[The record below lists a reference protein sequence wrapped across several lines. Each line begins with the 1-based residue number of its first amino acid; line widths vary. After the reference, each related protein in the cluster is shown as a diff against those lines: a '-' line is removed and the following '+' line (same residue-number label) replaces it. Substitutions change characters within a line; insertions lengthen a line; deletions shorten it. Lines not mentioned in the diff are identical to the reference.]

1 MDARLRYS
9 REELLESHAYA
20 RPHEEAGYRLHGGFL
35 ADGSYCSP
43 RTKVRWPAVKA
54 WQASLQ
60 ARGWPIIDADG
71 ELLKRGAYPNEAQQ
85 KLLLSESFG
94 RTMWNSLSITGII
107 EARGRGLCNMPAPD
121 MQKLVV
127 EDVAET
133 AIGHLGGGLLFAHG
147 ADEGGDPGAP
157 EFGAH
162 DAMWF
167 AARDLVFGKGAYP
180 VPTPPDSIS
189 RPDEGRLM
197 PDIAEP
203 FENLIRMLMNVLMI
217 EVRAESGF
225 AFNIRVF
232 RDPENFAD
240 RREAADLA
248 ATLVERIRTD
258 EAIHVAYLAT
268 TISELRS
275 FTLKRVSGGTIAGKD
290 VIDPVWAKMVDWHG
304 RAERELAAART
315 RQTIGDQLTEARR
328 REAARAILTKFD
340 AMADPD

>member
-9 REELLESHAYA
+9 RAELLESHHYA
-20 RPHEEAGYRLHGGFL
+20 RPHEEAGHKLHGGFL

-43 RTKVRWPAVKA
+43 RTKVRWPAVRA
-54 WQASLQ
+54 WQAALQ
-60 ARGWPIIDADG
+60 ARGWPIISADR
-71 ELLKRGAYPNEAQQ
+71 ELLKHGAYPNEAQQ
-85 KLLLSESFG
+85 KLLLKAGFG

-107 EARGRGLCNMPAPD
+107 EARGRALCNMPAPD
-121 MQKLVV
+121 MQQLVV
-127 EDVAET
+127 EPVAET
-133 AIGHLGGGLLFAHG
+133 AVGHLDQGLLFAHG

-157 EFGAH
+157 GLGAH

-167 AARDLVFGKGAYP
+167 VARDLVFGKDRYP
-180 VPTPPDSIS
+180 IPIPPESIA

-197 PDIAEP
+197 PQIAEP

-232 RDPENFAD
+232 RDPDNFPD
-240 RREAADLA
+240 RRPQADLA

-275 FTLKRVSGGTIAGKD
+275 LTLRRTGGGTIAGTE

-304 RAERELAAART
+304 REERLLAAKRT
-315 RQTIGDQLTEARR
+315 RQTIEAQLIEERG
-328 REAARAILTKFD
+328 EAASALLTQFD
-340 AMADPD
+340 ALADPR

>member
-1 MDARLRYS
+1 MDARLRFS
-9 REELLESHAYA
+9 REELLESHVYA
-20 RPHEEAGYRLHGGFL
+20 KPHVEAGYRLHGGFL

-43 RTKVRWPAVKA
+43 RTRIRWPAVRA
-54 WQASLQ
+54 WQGSLR

-85 KLLLSESFG
+85 KLLLSEGFG

-107 EARGRGLCNMPAPD
+107 EARGRSLCNMPAPD
-121 MQKLVV
+121 MRKLVV
-127 EDVAET
+127 DDVAET
-133 AIGHLGGGLLFAHG
+133 AIGHLGAGLLFAHG

-157 EFGAH
+157 ELGAH

-167 AARDLVFGKGAYP
+167 AARDLVFGKNAYP
-180 VPTPPDSIS
+180 VPVPPDSIA

-197 PDIAEP
+197 PEIAQP

-232 RDPENFAD
+232 RDPDNFAD
-240 RREAADLA
+240 RRPQAELA

-275 FTLKRVSGGTIAGKD
+275 FTVRRAGGGTIAGTEL
-290 VIDPVWAKMVDWHG
+290 IDPVWAKMVDWHG
-304 RAERELAAART
+304 REERLLAAART
-315 RQTIGDQLTEARR
+315 RQAIGEQLAEARG
-328 REAARAILTKFD
+328 AAAGPILARFD
-340 AMADPD
+340 ALADPA

>member
-20 RPHEEAGYRLHGGFL
+20 RPHEEAGYKLHGGFL

-43 RTKVRWPAVKA
+43 RTKVRWPAVRA
-54 WQASLQ
+54 WQAALV
-60 ARGWPIIDADG
+60 ARGWPIISADR
-71 ELLKRGAYPNEAQQ
+71 ELLKRGGYPNEAQQ
-85 KLLLSESFG
+85 KLLLSEGFG

-107 EARGRGLCNMPAPD
+107 EARGRALCNMPAPD

-127 EDVAET
+127 EEVAET
-133 AIGHLGGGLLFAHG
+133 AIGHLGRGLLFAHG

-157 EFGAH
+157 GLGAH

-167 AARDLVFGKGAYP
+167 AARDLVFGKDRYPIP
-180 VPTPPDSIS
+180 VPPESIA

-232 RDPENFAD
+232 RDPDNFRDCRA
-240 RREAADLA
+240 EADLA

-275 FTLKRVSGGTIAGKD
+275 FTLKRAAGGTIAGTE

-304 RAERELAAART
+304 REERLLAAKRT
-315 RQTIGDQLTEARR
+315 RETIEAQLIEERG
-328 REAARAILTKFD
+328 EAARALLARFD
-340 AMADPD
+340 ALADPD

>member
-9 REELLESHAYA
+9 REELLESHEYA
-20 RPHEEAGYRLHGGFL
+20 RPHEEAGRRLHGGFL

-43 RTKVRWPAVKA
+43 RTKVRWPAVRA

-85 KLLLSESFG
+85 KLLLGEGFG

-107 EARGRGLCNMPAPD
+107 EARGRALCTLPAPD
-121 MQKLVV
+121 MQRLVV
-127 EDVAET
+127 EDVAES
-133 AIGHLGGGLLFAHG
+133 AVGHLGGGLLFAHG
-147 ADEGGDPGAP
+147 ADEGGDPAAP
-157 EFGAH
+157 GLGAH

-180 VPTPPDSIS
+180 VPVPPDSIS

-232 RDPENFAD
+232 RDPDNFQD
-240 RREAADLA
+240 RRAEAELA
-248 ATLVERIRTD
+248 ATLVERIRAD

-275 FTLKRVSGGTIAGKD
+275 FTLKRAGGGTIAGTE

-304 RAERELAAART
+304 REERLLAAART
-315 RQTIGDQLTEARR
+315 RQTIEAQLLEDRG
-328 REAARAILTKFD
+328 EAALPLLARFD
-340 AMADPD
+340 ALADPA

>member
-20 RPHEEAGYRLHGGFL
+20 KPHEEAGYKLHGGFL

-54 WQASLQ
+54 WQAALR

-85 KLLLSESFG
+85 KLLLSDGFG

-107 EARGRGLCNMPAPD
+107 EARGRSLCSMPAPD
-121 MQKLVV
+121 MQKLAV
-127 EDVAET
+127 EDVADT
-133 AIGHLGGGLLFAHG
+133 ALGHLGQGLLFAHG

-157 EFGAH
+157 GLGAH

-167 AARDLVFGKGAYP
+167 AARDVVFGKDAYP
-180 VPTPPDSIS
+180 IPVPPESIA

-217 EVRAESGF
+217 EVRAESSF

-232 RDPENFAD
+232 RDPDNFRD
-240 RREAADLA
+240 RRAEADLA
-248 ATLVERIRTD
+248 ATLVERIRVD

-275 FTLKRVSGGTIAGKD
+275 FTLRRAGGGTIPGAE

-304 RAERELAAART
+304 REERLLAAKRT
-315 RQTIGDQLTEARR
+315 RQTLESQLIEERG
-328 REAARAILTKFD
+328 EPARALLARFD
-340 AMADPD
+340 ALADPD

>member
-43 RTKVRWPAVKA
+43 RTKIRWPAVRA
-54 WQASLQ
+54 WQAALQ

-71 ELLKRGAYPNEAQQ
+71 ELLKRGSYPNEAQQ
-85 KLLLSESFG
+85 KLLLSEGFG

-107 EARGRGLCNMPAPD
+107 EARGRALCTMPAPD
-121 MQKLVV
+121 MQRLVV
-127 EDVAET
+127 EDVADS
-133 AIGHLGGGLLFAHG
+133 AVGHLGGGLLFAHG
-147 ADEGGDPGAP
+147 ADEGGDPAAP
-157 EFGAH
+157 GLGAH

-167 AARDLVFGKGAYP
+167 AARDLVFGEGAYP
-180 VPTPPDSIS
+180 VPAPPDSIA

-232 RDPENFAD
+232 RDPDNFQD
-240 RREAADLA
+240 RRAEAELA

-275 FTLKRVSGGTIAGKD
+275 FTLKRAGGGTIAGSE

-304 RAERELAAART
+304 REERLLAAART
-315 RQTIGDQLTEARR
+315 RRTIEAQLVEDRGA
-328 REAARAILTKFD
+328 AARPLLARFD
-340 AMADPD
+340 ALADPA

>member
-20 RPHEEAGYRLHGGFL
+20 RPHEEAGYKLHGGFL

-43 RTKVRWPAVKA
+43 RTKVRWPAVRA
-54 WQASLQ
+54 WQAALK
-60 ARGWPIIDADG
+60 ARGWPIINADQ

-85 KLLLSESFG
+85 KLLLQAGFG
-94 RTMWNSLSITGII
+94 RTFWNSLSITGII
-107 EARGRGLCNMPAPD
+107 EARGRGLCSMPTPD

-133 AIGHLGGGLLFAHG
+133 AIGHLGAGLLFAHG

-157 EFGAH
+157 ELGAH

-167 AARDLVFGKGAYP
+167 AARDLVFGKDAYP
-180 VPTPPDSIS
+180 VPTPPESIA

-217 EVRAESGF
+217 EVRAESAF

-232 RDPENFAD
+232 RDPDNFAG
-240 RREAADLA
+240 RRAEAELA
-248 ATLVERIRTD
+248 ATLVERIRAD

-275 FTLKRVSGGTIAGKD
+275 YTLKRAGGGTIAGTE

-304 RAERELAAART
+304 REERLLAAKRT
-315 RQTIGDQLTEARR
+315 RETVENQLIEERGEAGRPLL
-328 REAARAILTKFD
+328 ARFD
-340 AMADPD
+340 ALADPD

>member
-9 REELLESHAYA
+9 RDELLESHAYA
-20 RPHEEAGYRLHGGFL
+20 RPHEEAGYKLHGGFL
-35 ADGSYCSP
+35 DDGSYCSP

-54 WQASLQ
+54 WQAALQ
-60 ARGWPIIDADG
+60 ARGWPIISADR
-71 ELLKRGAYPNEAQQ
+71 ELLKSGVYPNEAQQ
-85 KLLLSESFG
+85 KLLLKAGFG
-94 RTMWNSLSITGII
+94 RTLWNSLSITGII
-107 EARGRGLCNMPAPD
+107 EGRGRGLCSMPAPD

-133 AIGHLGGGLLFAHG
+133 AVGHLGGGLLFAHG
-147 ADEGGDPGAP
+147 ADEGGDPAAP
-157 EFGAH
+157 GLGAH

-167 AARDLVFGKGAYP
+167 AARDLVFGKDAYP
-180 VPTPPDSIS
+180 VPVPPDSIA

-197 PDIAEP
+197 PQIAEP

-217 EVRAESGF
+217 EVRAETSF

-232 RDPENFAD
+232 RDPENFPEK
-240 RREAADLA
+240 RREAELA

-275 FTLKRVSGGTIAGKD
+275 FTLRCAGGATIAGAEL
-290 VIDPVWAKMVDWHG
+290 IDPVWAKMVDWHG
-304 RAERELAAART
+304 REERLLAAKRT
-315 RQTIGDQLTEARR
+315 RETLEGQLIQDRG
-328 REAARAILTKFD
+328 AAAAKALLSRFD
-340 AMADPD
+340 ALADPD

>member
-9 REELLESHAYA
+9 REELMQSHAYA
-20 RPHEEAGYRLHGGFL
+20 RPHEEAGYKLHGGFL

-54 WQASLQ
+54 WQAALR
-60 ARGWPIIDADG
+60 ARGWSIIDADG
-71 ELLKRGAYPNEAQQ
+71 ELLKRGAYPNQAQQ
-85 KLLLSESFG
+85 KLLLNAGFG

-107 EARGRGLCNMPAPD
+107 EARGRNLCNMPAPD

-127 EDVAET
+127 EDVGEA
-133 AIGHLGGGLLFAHG
+133 AVGHLGQGLLYAHG
-147 ADEGGDPGAP
+147 ADEGGDPAAP
-157 EFGAH
+157 GLGAH

-167 AARDLVFGKGAYP
+167 AARDLVFGKACYP
-180 VPTPPDSIS
+180 VPVPPDSIS
-189 RPDEGRLM
+189 RPDQGRLM

-232 RDPENFAD
+232 RDPGNFQD
-240 RREAADLA
+240 RRPEADLA

-275 FTLKRVSGGTIAGKD
+275 FTLKRAGGGTIAGAD

-304 RAERELAAART
+304 REERLLAAKRT
-315 RQTIGDQLTEARR
+315 RQTLESQLIEERGEAG
-328 REAARAILTKFD
+328 RALLAEFD
-340 AMADPD
+340 ALADPD

>member
-20 RPHEEAGYRLHGGFL
+20 RPHEEAGYKLHGGFL

-54 WQASLQ
+54 WQAALR

-85 KLLLSESFG
+85 KLLLSDAFG
-94 RTMWNSLSITGII
+94 RTMWNSLWITGII
-107 EARGRGLCNMPAPD
+107 EARGRSLCNMPAPD
-121 MQKLVV
+121 MQKLAV
-127 EDVAET
+127 EDIAET
-133 AIGHLGGGLLFAHG
+133 ALGHLGQGLLFAHG

-157 EFGAH
+157 GLGAH

-167 AARDLVFGKGAYP
+167 AARDLVFGKDAYP
-180 VPTPPDSIS
+180 IPVPPESIA

-197 PDIAEP
+197 PEIAEP

-217 EVRAESGF
+217 EVRAESSF

-232 RDPENFAD
+232 RDPDNFHD
-240 RREAADLA
+240 RRAEADLA
-248 ATLVERIRTD
+248 ATLVERIRVD

-268 TISELRS
+268 PISELRS
-275 FTLKRVSGGTIAGKD
+275 LTLRRTGGGPIPGTE

-304 RAERELAAART
+304 REERLLAAKRT
-315 RQTIGDQLTEARR
+315 RQTVESQLVEERGEAGR
-328 REAARAILTKFD
+328 ALLARFD
-340 AMADPD
+340 ALADPD